1 MTELRISLPSATA
14 RQSLAQR
21 LGLPYA
27 DTMQDW
33 EWEVASPD
41 RFEDFLHAYRT
52 ADLYDDERVSLME
65 MLIQCVEDMHAS
77 ATAWGAIEP
86 LLHARP
92 DLHGASVV
100 YWAMPQE
107 EDEDN
112 LRQVSRHMRKLLRAI
127 ASEHSR

>member
-1 MTELRISLPSATA
+1 MTELMLSLPSSAA

-41 RFEDFLHAYRT
+41 RFEDFLRAYRT
-52 ADLYDDERVSLME
+52 ADLSDDERVSLME
-65 MLIQCVEDMHAS
+65 MLIQCVEDMQAS
-77 ATAWGAIEP
+77 PTAWGAIEP
-86 LLHARP
+86 LLRAHP
-92 DLHGASVV
+92 DLHGASVL

-107 EDEDN
+107 QEEDN
-112 LRQVSRHMRKLLRAI
+112 LMRVSRPMRKLLRAI
-127 ASEHSR
+127 ARETAR